1 MKFTKLIQN
10 KPIMILTFFVGLSLG
25 GANFYQRQNL
35 SNLGYYRNSF
45 SEIYQSRIKNLCSAD
60 ISDIQERMENLRDNG
75 YFDESTSEQLR
86 NQLAEGVLSD
96 YTADKTNFFFTVHD
110 MNDNVL
116 LSSYTDDYQYS
127 AVEIYQNLKTET
139 VETDLT
145 EEEYQTFQ
153 LPENANIL
161 EEYEY
166 MDNVSFED
174 DNSSG
179 EDFSSQQIDEEY
191 NAPMEEVQQIDE
203 EYNAPMEEVLNEE
216 NLMMHHITYEIPVSD
231 DGSYYVTGYVRSEFY
246 ASDKYSNLYSTV
258 QKNYKNRYIYV
269 GFAILGGLL
278 TLFSG
283 LVLLARAGY
292 RDEFSTVKT
301 GFTEKIPTDVFSV
314 LILCA
319 LAVHI
324 PLIDDFVYMPRTLQF
339 MVGVDGIGALI
350 LWYAHSVIVR
360 IRAKE
365 LFSNT
370 FCFRALR
377 GIYHLTRRTA
387 KAVPSMWKTL
397 VPIGIFDLLNL
408 FGVYCIAENA
418 EFGLFI
424 LILLY
429 FLAHAMIFG
438 ILYNLHILEKG
449 GQNMADGILDKI
461 PEKWLFGRF
470 LKHARNLNSIS
481 EGMNKA
487 VTDKLKSE
495 MFRTELIANVSHD
508 IKTPLTSIIN
518 YTDLLSKMN
527 FEDKQASEYIDVLGR
542 QSARLRKLTEDVLE
556 ASKATTGTATVHKEK
571 IDFRVLIEQIEGEF
585 IEKFNINHLTLVSSV
600 PEHPLYIMADGRQL
614 WRVLDNLF
622 NNVCKYAMSGTRVY
636 LNVTE
641 SENEIT
647 FMLRNISATELNL
660 SAEELMERFVRG
672 DRSRNTEGSGL
683 GLSIAQSLTA
693 LQGGVMELQI
703 DGDLFKAIIRLPQM
717 NAEPLSQPE
726 QQPTVSIAKGCPA

>member
-96 YTADKTNFFFTVHD
+96 YTEDKTNFFFTVHD
-110 MNDNVL
+110 MKDNLL
-116 LSSYTDDYQYS
+116 LSSYSDDYQYS

-161 EEYEY
+161 DEYSY
-166 MDNVSFED
+166 MDNVSFEEDENIAYD
-174 DNSSG
+174 D
-179 EDFSSQQIDEEY
+179 DLDSQAIDEAY
-191 NAPMEEVQQIDE
+191 GV
-203 EYNAPMEEVLNEE
+203 PMEEVLDEE
-216 NLMMHHITYEIPVSD
+216 NLMMHHIRYEVPVGD
-231 DGSYYVTGYVRSEFY
+231 DGSYYVTGYVRSRFD
-246 ASDKYSNLYSTV
+246 ANDKYKNLYSSV
-258 QKNYKNRYIYV
+258 QRNYRNRYIYV

-278 TLFSG
+278 TLFSA
-283 LVLLARAGY
+283 LMLLARAGL

-301 GFTEKIPTDVFSV
+301 GVTEKIPTDVFSV

-365 LFSNT
+365 LFTNT
-370 FCFRALR
+370 LCFKILR
-377 GIYHLTRRTA
+377 KIYHLTKRTA
-387 KAVPSMWKTL
+387 KAVPSMWKMI
-397 VPIGIFDLLNL
+397 VPVIGFDIVNL
-408 FGVYCIAENA
+408 FGIYSIAEN
-418 EFGLFI
+418 ETDFGLFI
-424 LILLY
+424 LISLY
-429 FLAHAMIFG
+429 VLAHAIIFG
-438 ILYNLHILEKG
+438 ILYDLYILEKG

-470 LKHARNLNSIS
+470 LQHARNLNSIS

-527 FEDKQASEYIDVLGR
+527 FEDEQATEYIDVLGR

-585 IEKFNINHLTLVSSV
+585 IEKFNLNHLTLVSSV

-636 LNVTE
+636 LNVSETE
-641 SENEIT
+641 SEIT

-717 NAEPLSQPE
+717 NAEPLTVPE
-726 QQPTVSIAKGCPA
+726 QPTISVAKGRPA

>member
-1 MKFTKLIQN
+1 MKFMKLIQN
-10 KPIMILTFFVGLSLG
+10 KPLMVLTFFIGLSLG
-25 GANFYQRQNL
+25 SANFSQYENL

-45 SEIYQSRIKNLCSAD
+45 NEIYQSRIKNLCSAD
-60 ISDIQERMENLRDNG
+60 ISDVQERMENLRDNG
-75 YFDESTSEQLR
+75 YFDDSIPEQLR
-86 NQLAEGVLSD
+86 NQLAEEVLND
-96 YTADKTNFFFTVHD
+96 YTEDKTNFFFTVHD
-110 MNDNVL
+110 MKDNLL
-116 LSSYTDDYQYS
+116 LSSYSDDYQYS
-127 AVEIYQNLKTET
+127 SVDIHQNVKTQIFEVE
-139 VETDLT
+139 LT
-145 EEEYQTFQ
+145 QEEAEKFE
-153 LPENANIL
+153 LAENATIL
-161 EEYEY
+161 EEYDY
-166 MDNVSFED
+166 MDNVSFNED
-174 DNSSG
+174 ENSAYN
-179 EDFSSQQIDEEY
+179 DDLDSQAIDDEY
-191 NAPMEEVQQIDE
+191 SMEIIDDV
-203 EYNAPMEEVLNEE
+203 YGVPMEEVLNEE
-216 NLMMHHITYEIPVSD
+216 NLMMHHITYEVPVGD
-231 DGSYYVTGYVRSEFY
+231 NGSYYVTGYVRSVFY

-258 QKNYKNRYIYV
+258 QKNYRNRYIYL
-269 GFAILGGLL
+269 GFTVLGALL

-283 LVLLARAGY
+283 LMLLARAVY

-301 GFTEKIPTDVFSV
+301 GFTEKIPTDVFTL
-314 LILCA
+314 LIISA

-324 PLIDDFVYMPRTLQF
+324 PLIDEFVYMPRALQF
-339 MVGVDGIGALI
+339 MVGMDGVGALI
-350 LWYAHSVIVR
+350 LWYVHSFIVR
-360 IRAKE
+360 IRANE
-365 LFSNT
+365 LFKNT
-370 FCFRALR
+370 LIYKGIS
-377 GIYHLTRRTA
+377 GIYHLTRRTV

-397 VPIGIFDLLNL
+397 IPIVGFDVVNL
-408 FGVYCIAENA
+408 FGIYCIAENET

-424 LILLY
+424 LISLY
-429 FLAHAMIFG
+429 FLSHAIVFG
-438 ILYNLHILEKG
+438 ILYNLYILEKG

-527 FEDKQASEYIDVLGR
+527 LDDKQATEYIDVLGR

-585 IEKFNINHLTLVSSV
+585 IEKFNANHLTLVSNV
-600 PEHPLYIMADGRQL
+600 PEKPLYIMADGRQM

-641 SENEIT
+641 SKSEIQ

-693 LQGGVMELQI
+693 LQGGIMELQI
-703 DGDLFKAIIRLPQM
+703 DGDLFKVILKLPTLD
-717 NAEPLSQPE
+717 AEPLSQPE
-726 QQPTVSIAKGCPA
+726 QQTISVAKGCPA